1 MKNKAA
7 WKYVFF
13 AAGITLTAIMSFSS
27 PLVKTE
33 TECVASR
40 GQTVVKWKDQQW
52 PCRHWW
58 SIRCRRKHSTY
69 KVTLDEGI
77 PLRDKNGMPVV
88 IAGGRIRAWKVYDSA
103 AWNGMKEGSLQ
114 RKSYSDYEPIAEN
127 EYVVMVQTRYRLFN
141 NVEATLRICTE
152 KPNLGPTP

>member
-1 MKNKAA
+1 MNIKAA
-7 WKYVFF
+7 LKYGILT
-13 AAGITLTAIMSFSS
+13 AGITLLAIVISKVQSLKAE
-27 PLVKTE
+27 PDCLAPE
-33 TECVASR
+33 
-40 GQTVVKWKDQQW
+40 GQTVVKWKNQQW

-69 KVTLDEGI
+69 KVTLNGGI

-88 IAGGRIRAWKVYDSA
+88 IAAGRIRDWKIYDSVE
-103 AWNGMKEGSLQ
+103 WNGMKEGSRQ
-114 RKSYSDYEPIAEN
+114 RQSYPDYEPIAEN

-152 KPNLGPTP
+152 KP